1 MELHFT
7 IGEAFSCIGA
17 GNISDL
23 AFDKW
28 TIKHEK
34 QIFMDP
40 NKDYMVSLL
49 KRIIKECIYNNVSY
63 VRQAGVVWLLCI
75 VKYSSKHP
83 TIQTHL
89 KEIQSAFIDLLSES
103 DEVTQDVASRG

>member
-63 VRQAGVVWLLCI
+63 VRQAGVVCM
-75 VKYSSKHP
+75 VKYSSKHSA
-83 TIQTHL
+83 IQTHL